1 VIFWRLAGGDEEE
14 LLALR
19 VLLFDLVAIFFCEDL
34 EDFVAAGP
42 RIHFG
47 WKWTT
52 MVDESTL
59 NLTVI
64 LHGTTQTRCII
75 LPKATDNALIT
86 LNNISGPFFRSFT
99 IVSLQCCP
107 ESTARITTP
116 IRGENK
122 DLTPTN
128 QNTRPRTRQHPI
140 SCILVPHHDRAHGN
154 HFYCLKST
162 NNKKFTDLDPF
173 YHPHF
178 AFPFGLPPC
187 RIVAAAPN
195 V

>member
-1 VIFWRLAGGDEEE
+1 MSLAPEYIWMKG
-14 LLALR
+14 
-19 VLLFDLVAIFFCEDL
+19 
-34 EDFVAAGP
+34 
-42 RIHFG
+42 
-47 WKWTT
+47 TT
-52 MVDESTL
+52 MVDKSTL

-75 LPKATDNALIT
+75 LSKATDNALIT
-86 LNNISGPFFRSFT
+86 LNNISWPFFRSFT

-128 QNTRPRTRQHPI
+128 QNTRSRTRQHPI
-140 SCILVPHHDRAHGN
+140 SCILVPRHDHAHVN
-154 HFYCLKST
+154 HFCRLKSP
-162 NNKKFTDLDPF
+162 NHQIFTDLDPF

-178 AFPFGLPPC
+178 AFHIGLPAVPY
-187 RIVAAAPN
+187 RRGRPN
-195 V
+195 VQNTISSTKNPLNPSSRLHPSFRVTTTATPQGPHRI